1 MNQSVLLEALIVTCP
16 PHFFTNNKFRIS
28 RFFSRIFRYITG
40 ESVGIVL
47 GGGGARGLSHIGMIK
62 STLEAG
68 IPIDHVAGVSIG
80 ALIGGLYAVE
90 RDLREVTLKA
100 RSFSTRFAQQW
111 R

>member
-1 MNQSVLLEALIVTCP
+1 MSEITEICKKHVSKKQQNFKHYFL
-16 PHFFTNNKFRIS
+16 
-28 RFFSRIFRYITG
+28 FRYITG
-40 ESVGIVL
+40 ESVGLVL
-47 GGGGARGLSHIGMIK
+47 GGGGARGLSHIGMVK

>member
-1 MNQSVLLEALIVTCP
+1 MALIIVPCS
-16 PHFFTNNKFRIS
+16 PHVFTTTKFRNTLFS
-28 RFFSRIFRYITG
+28 RFFRYITG

>member
-1 MNQSVLLEALIVTCP
+1 MNFKFSLI
-16 PHFFTNNKFRIS
+16 FAI
-28 RFFSRIFRYITG
+28 FFSEMFRYITG